1 LSQDDDTSAAMS
13 DIARKTLPSRSASKY
28 GPSNAKTPD
37 KPAEEDKTAPRSAP
51 SPPQDIDLGK
61 EERDETATESTSD
74 EYTHRADKDLKDDKS
89 EVEESRTSESRADE
103 GEEAEEEE
111 PINLKDND
119 EHSIPP
125 EQDDDD
131 ESYDHM
137 KDVEP
142 KPTEESVKDKDDKP
156 EKEDEAA
163 GAESKAVPESQD
175 AKAPEL
181 DDKSVSETKEKAD
194 EPKEKASEVEA
205 ASNKSEVATESKDKE
220 TDMLTEAAKR
230 IFDQA
235 SENQPTDEARESFL
249 RSAGVSK
256 KSDAPTEKQEA
267 KSGASEATQDKAE
280 TEAPSVS
287 EKQDHEQSARSVSEK
302 SQDKAET
309 EAEDAATETEQEIPQ
324 DQQTVTSSQQEEIPQ
339 DQQTVTSSQREEVPQ
354 DQQTVTSSQRE
365 EIPQDQQTVTSSQ
378 REEIPQD
385 QQTVTS
391 SQQEEIPQDQQTV
404 TSSQQEE
411 IPQDQQTVT
420 SSQQEEIPQDQ
431 QTVTSSQQ
439 YDQQTDAGSAPSQ
452 AQTQSQYQ
460 GESYEGTQP
469 TEAPEGTEAGET
481 NVTHLDFGPL
491 KSGTVNKMGN
501 VISPDGKLVGRV
513 VSGILS
519 HLIGKKSDENGQ
531 IWSSSG
537 QVIGQAE
544 PISDDER
551 DEMLREPAPFESFP
565 DAVVDGNGMVVSN
578 GEWVGKVTQG
588 DVKVLR
594 GKSVDPDGDI
604 LDKAGNVIGKA
615 ERWEPE
621 PEEEEEEAK
630 EVDNSLLA
638 GKRVNKAG
646 NVVDSSGTIY
656 GRVVEGDVKRMIGR
670 MCDKNG
676 NILSESGDVLG
687 RAELVSEGEREGMK
701 EGPFAE
707 LQGCTVAKDG
717 TVVTPSGD
725 IVGRLIKGDG
735 KVLYGRS
742 VDEDG
747 DVLDRNGN
755 IIGKAER
762 WEPEA
767 KERTQNP
774 MTGRKVNKEG
784 NVVDADGNVI
794 GKLTSGDLQ
803 VCSGK
808 EIDDDGDVVDH
819 KGTVIGHCSLL
830 EDIPKEEEPQVE
842 EESPEDKAKREQ
854 AEQDRKLAIQM
865 AVCIEQ
871 CLDKIRPICKMITEK
886 IDKAERTPEDER
898 DEEALVREVRPLI
911 EEGGRI
917 LTEAKGIIKGLDPDG
932 RISANAKHK
941 TAAREATPEE
951 YHLADVLKDLTGDV
965 TQCIENGKKKL
976 EDMPHAKKEINPLWG
991 LLNEPLFQIL
1001 AAVGLLLTGVLN
1013 LVGRLLS
1020 GLGLGGLVDGL
1031 LGTLGLNRVLGA
1043 LGLGSFSES
1052 LKGGKKKGGGLLG
1065 GILGGGK

>member
-1 LSQDDDTSAAMS
+1 MS

-28 GPSNAKTPD
+28 GPSTP
-37 KPAEEDKTAPRSAP
+37 KVPGKQAEEDKMAPRSAP
-51 SPPQDIDLGK
+51 SPPKDIDLGK
-61 EERDETATESTSD
+61 EEERDETTTEGTSE

-89 EVEESRTSESRADE
+89 EVEESRTSESHEE
-103 GEEAEEEE
+103 GEEEVEEE

-119 EHSIPP
+119 HHSIPP

-142 KPTEESVKDKDDKP
+142 KPVEESTEEKGDKL
-156 EKEDEAA
+156 ENENEAA
-163 GAESKAVPESQD
+163 KDELEAVSESQD
-175 AKAPEL
+175 KAPEL
-181 DDKSVSETKEKAD
+181 DDKSVSETKEKAV
-194 EPKEKASEVEA
+194 EPEEKVSEAEA
-205 ASNKSEVATESKDKE
+205 ASGKPEAATESKDNE
-220 TDMLTEAAKR
+220 TDQLTEEAKQV
-230 IFDQA
+230 FDQA

-249 RSAGVSK
+249 KAAGDKLAGLSK
-256 KSDAPTEKQEA
+256 KSDVSTKREEA
-267 KSGASEATQDKAE
+267 KSAASETQDKAE
-280 TEAPSVS
+280 VETRSGSEEQDYEQAAPSVSETRDKAEAGAPSVS
-287 EKQDHEQSARSVSEK
+287 EKQDYEQTAPSVSAKSGDQFDFAAASEK
-302 SQDKAET
+302 STQPAEDTAT
-309 EAEDAATETEQEIPQ
+309 EADQGIPQ
-324 DQQTVTSSQQEEIPQ
+324 AQQSTTESEADQHPDV
-339 DQQTVTSSQREEVPQ
+339 
-354 DQQTVTSSQRE
+354 
-365 EIPQDQQTVTSSQ
+365 
-378 REEIPQD
+378 
-385 QQTVTS
+385 
-391 SQQEEIPQDQQTV
+391 
-404 TSSQQEE
+404 
-411 IPQDQQTVT
+411 
-420 SSQQEEIPQDQ
+420 
-431 QTVTSSQQ
+431 
-439 YDQQTDAGSAPSQ
+439 GSAPSQ
-452 AQTQSQYQ
+452 TQTQSQFQ
-460 GESYEGTQP
+460 GEYEDTQPPEGTQP

-481 NVTHLDFGPL
+481 AVTHLDFGPL

-551 DEMLREPAPFESFP
+551 DEMLRESAPFESFP

-594 GKSVDPDGDI
+594 GKSVDADGDI

-621 PEEEEEEAK
+621 PEEEEEVK
-630 EVDNSLLA
+630 EIDNSLLA

-656 GRVVEGDVKRMIGR
+656 GRVIEGDVKRMVGR

-687 RAELVSEGEREGMK
+687 RAELVSEGEREGVK

-707 LQGCTVAKDG
+707 LQGCTIAKDG

-725 IVGRLIKGDG
+725 VVGRLTKGDG

-755 IIGKAER
+755 VIGKAER

-767 KERTQNP
+767 KEITKNP
-774 MTGRKVNKEG
+774 MCGRKVNREG
-784 NVVDADGNVI
+784 NVVDADGNVV

-803 VCSGK
+803 VCAGK

-830 EDIPKEEEPQVE
+830 EDIPKAEEETA
-842 EESPEDKAKREQ
+842 EDKEKRER
-854 AEQDRKLAIQM
+854 AEQDKKLAIQM

-941 TAAREATPEE
+941 TASREATPEE

-976 EDMPHAKKEINPLWG
+976 EDMPHAKKELNPLWG

-1001 AAVGLLLTGVLN
+1001 AAVGLLLSGVLN
-1013 LVGRLLS
+1013 LVGRLVSSTTRHLWS
-1020 GLGLGGLVDGL
+1020 IYV
-1031 LGTLGLNRVLGA
+1031 TC
-1043 LGLGSFSES
+1043 
-1052 LKGGKKKGGGLLG
+1052 
-1065 GILGGGK
+1065 